1 MNGKMIF
8 ILLSPIWG
16 IVEEFKEKFE
26 HLVHE
31 TWPWM
36 CGRIGFK
43 FYKTQTKSEN
53 HKICHDIIRGGC
65 DKKLRRFHKS
75 CHVRCLQDEAISE
88 EVP

>member
-36 CGRIGFK
+36 CGWIGFK

-53 HKICHDIIRGGC
+53 HKICHDIIQGC

-75 CHVRCLQDEAISE
+75 CHVRYLQDEAISE